1 MIYLL
6 ALFVE
11 WVRRALVPAAAVF
24 AIATLAAIGVRLI
37 FGRSRLTTN
46 VWLALG
52 IAVVAVFGWRTFEVW
67 QDFSHPQYRNFRSY
81 VADPIPRDARAL
93 VMDSP
98 APAMFYDGALVRFE
112 GPSLAR
118 HRARAQHAEGRAYTR
133 GPARDEA
140 AQQAQ
145 HGPHARRHRRGRQQ
159 LPAHRSGDVPRAA
172 ARDVRVDPLGDR
184 RADARR
190 RRRHL
195 RPAARGAVGP
205 LRVGAVVR
213 PRSLTRRG
221 AAEHVRY
228 RFFSSA
234 FQLSTTVSGT
244 APPSCCG
251 ASSRNRWPSADT
263 TNSEFTPMTW
273 MCESNS

>member
-112 GPSLAR
+112 GPASLVTALAR
-118 HRARAQHAEGRAYTR
+118 NTLKGARTLAVLRETKQRSKRSTVDTLAVTDADGSSYRRINPATFPAQLPETFAWARWVIDEQTR
-133 GPARDEA
+133 GGADDIYVLLLAGPWGRFESVLSYDRDRSRVA
-140 AQQAQ
+140 V
-145 HGPHARRHRRGRQQ
+145 RQNMF
-159 LPAHRSGDVPRAA
+159 ATA
-172 ARDVRVDPLGDR
+172 
-184 RADARR
+184 
-190 RRRHL
+190 
-195 RPAARGAVGP
+195 
-205 LRVGAVVR
+205 
-213 PRSLTRRG
+213 
-221 AAEHVRY
+221 
-228 RFFSSA
+228 SSA
-234 FQLSTTVSGT
+234 RH
-244 APPSCCG
+244 
-251 ASSRNRWPSADT
+251 SS
-263 TNSEFTPMTW
+263 
-273 MCESNS
+273 